1 MFTGTILSIMKTSIK
16 IFLRPDNTNIDGSR
30 SLYLLFTSQRQLKK
44 IALNIKV
51 MPKDWN
57 ASKTEVK
64 RSDIEFLRKNKHIRK
79 YSDKANKIIDEY
91 FFADKNLS
99 ADEFERQFKSNLFG
113 NESFYDFIENEL
125 KTLDIAEG
133 TRKDYVKQISKLKSF
148 RKTLDFSEIDY
159 NLLKDYDT
167 HLRIGRD
174 IENNENTRA
183 CSMKFIRQVINKATK
198 QGITDVKP
206 FQNFKVKRIE
216 GDREHLEFSELE
228 RLEMLLQSD
237 KLNTNKKSVLQYF
250 LFSCYTGLRY
260 GDLQTLK
267 YKDIAPDNIDGKDYF
282 FIVID
287 MHKTGKPVE
296 IPLANKAL
304 KFIDKGLAEKT
315 VFHVFTNQATNRH
328 LKTIMQTAGINKEIS
343 FHSARHT
350 FASVASDLG
359 IHPNIIQSVMGHT
372 DIKQTLS
379 YAKTSRRAKVNA
391 LKTMDEKH

>member
-1 MFTGTILSIMKTSIK
+1 MKTSIK
-16 IFLRPDNTNIDGSR
+16 ILCRPNFYNSDCSQT
-30 SLYLLFTSQRQLKK
+30 LYLRFIVNRTVKLLSLG
-44 IALNIKV
+44 IKV

-57 ASKTEVK
+57 AVKTEVK
-64 RSDIEFLRKNKHIRK
+64 RSDTDYLNKNKYIRK
-79 YSDKANKIIDEY
+79 YLDKANKIKDEY
-91 FFADKNLS
+91 FFSNKILS
-99 ADEFERQFKSNLFG
+99 VDEFERQFKSNSFG
-113 NESFYDFIENEL
+113 NESFYNFIENEL

-148 RKTLDFSEIDY
+148 RKTLNFSEIDY
-159 NLLKDYDT
+159 NFLKDYDT

-174 IENNENTRA
+174 KENNENTRA
-183 CSMKFIRQVINKATK
+183 NSFKFIRQVINKATK

-228 RLEMLLQSD
+228 RLETLLQSD
-237 KLNTNKKSVLQYF
+237 KLNTNKKNVLQYF

-267 YKDIAPDNIDGKDYF
+267 YKDIAPDNIDGKDCF

-391 LKTMDEKH
+391 LKTMDETH